1 MAERYCKICGAEW
14 EENFDECYNCG
25 TSEGPWRPADPDEQL
40 WFDKD
45 ARKRLE
51 RKKKKGVKKPLL
63 RPSKLNRG
71 IFLPLI
77 LGIGAVLRIIARGG
91 FSTSTLTFDIIG
103 IVMFVISVGY
113 IIKTKLFR

>member
-1 MAERYCKICGAEW
+1 MTERYCKICGAEW

-25 TSEGPWRPADPDEQL
+25 TPADPDEQL

-45 ARKRLE
+45 ARRRLE
-51 RKKKKGVKKPLL
+51 RKKKRGIKKPLR

-77 LGIGAVLRIIARGG
+77 LGTGAVLRIIARGG

-103 IVMFVISVGY
+103 IAMFVISVGY
-113 IIKTKLFR
+113 IIRVKLFR

>member
-1 MAERYCKICGAEW
+1 MAKKYCKICGAEW

-25 TSEGPWRPADPDEQL
+25 MPADPDEQL

-45 ARKRLE
+45 ARRRLE
-51 RKKKKGVKKPLL
+51 RKKRTANKKPLR

-77 LGIGAVLRIIARGG
+77 LGTGAMLRLIAAGG
-91 FSTSTLTFDIIG
+91 FSASTLTWDIIG
-103 IVMFVISVGY
+103 ILMFVVSVGY
-113 IIKTKLFR
+113 IIKTKLFGR